1 MINLTRLNNIMS
13 LQYVNV
19 IFTIK
24 IEHQIKFLTYPVFI
38 FRSVIGKE
46 LHLMACLFRNRTCE
60 ECPLKFTCPYSF
72 LFETHVLKDN
82 DIIKGRNKASHPFV
96 LSSSAKYGEIRD
108 NLDLNVTLFGKGIK
122 YLPYFY
128 YAIKRAGEKGI
139 FKERVKYSIL
149 DAKVNNKSII
159 KNPNMI
165 DTDIERNK
173 WQFNNNDST
182 DFKKR
187 FFITLL
193 SPLRLKSKGIYKKDL
208 NFKDILIAAERRA
221 EILLGL
227 YGSENSENN
236 EEISTLRSLSL
247 NCLTETEKADLLW
260 HDLPYYSSRQR
271 LNLKMGG
278 VSGSLEVTAIVNES
292 ILSLLKGAE
301 IFHIGKNSIFGLG
314 KIRIENIKV

>member
-159 KNPNMI
+159 KKEPSAELKPNQKDQDTLPPYEILDRIIDLYIVHNKSEKEIESAGFERQLVYRIIDMI
-165 DTDIERNK
+165 ISYVKTKNK
-173 WQFNNNDST
+173 KQEEQKYTIIFHV
-182 DFKKR
+182 
-187 FFITLL
+187 FFI
-193 SPLRLKSKGIYKKDL
+193 
-208 NFKDILIAAERRA
+208 
-221 EILLGL
+221 
-227 YGSENSENN
+227 
-236 EEISTLRSLSL
+236 
-247 NCLTETEKADLLW
+247 
-260 HDLPYYSSRQR
+260 
-271 LNLKMGG
+271 
-278 VSGSLEVTAIVNES
+278 
-292 ILSLLKGAE
+292 
-301 IFHIGKNSIFGLG
+301 
-314 KIRIENIKV
+314 